1 MLLVVLPWAIALLP
15 SSLLVRAR
23 RAEGDEPVPGVV
35 MTSAASPDARSAP
48 PEQGEGTGL
57 PEEQERSMISS
68 KLFDLAYSNAWPA
81 FIKHLDTLAVGG
93 INEQILFVDSY
104 GYCVSMVAALRDAP
118 APVWKAIIEAAL
130 RAGLDL
136 HAILTRVSD
145 SKYTVLHNAA
155 CSSGGDEVV
164 TFLACLC
171 PSALDMKDVNN
182 ETPLEVA
189 KRFSRPSSLLAA
201 LTQVS

>member
-1 MLLVVLPWAIALLP
+1 M
-15 SSLLVRAR
+15 S
-23 RAEGDEPVPGVV
+23 
-35 MTSAASPDARSAP
+35 
-48 PEQGEGTGL
+48 
-57 PEEQERSMISS
+57 SS
-68 KLFDLAYSNAWPA
+68 KLFDLAVGDEWPA

-93 INEQILFVDSY
+93 INEQILFVDSD
-104 GYCVSMVAALRDAP
+104 GCMCVSMMAAYNNAP
-118 APVWKAIIEAAL
+118 APVWKALIEAAL

-171 PSALDMKDVNN
+171 PSALDMKNVYN

-189 KRFSRPSSLLAA
+189 KAYNRPSSLLAA